1 MKQAQ
6 EGHPSAMRMAFTYDV
21 FLSHSSKDKDT
32 VREIAER
39 LQADGLRV
47 WFDEWEIRPGGNI
60 PVAIERGLEASRTL
74 VLSMSAYAFDSDW
87 ATLESQTHTV
97 TVTLGTSP
105 SASTNGERYARAKT
119 SESSEPT

>member
-60 PVAIERGLEASRTL
+60 PVALERGLKRPGRSYCSCLPT
-74 VLSMSAYAFDSDW
+74 
-87 ATLESQTHTV
+87 
-97 TVTLGTSP
+97 P
-105 SASTNGERYARAKT
+105 STPTGRRWRARRM
-119 SESSEPT
+119 P